1 MVSDEQRDRAADTP
15 QASGPAGNAGATGP
29 LPARVGAPQSEAAE
43 AQGAPVTAMAPG
55 QPHGPDQPN
64 GSGQPHVADQSAT
77 SDEPEWWQDDS
88 MPWKHKPGRSDI
100 ACLAWLGGLGVFS
113 MLMLPLR
120 AWLMG
125 SPDRIPLL
133 VALTGS
139 RTGTAMLGAVV
150 RTGDYAV
157 SWDLGGHLIAIS
169 WVWPMIAA
177 VIMSC
182 KFDWIYWWAGK
193 LWGRGMI
200 EVWAGKSERAR
211 RRYERLEKWA
221 GKVGWLAFVLAYLP
235 VPLPLMAVVFVL
247 AGASGMRLRRFVVLD
262 VVVCSCWTVVFGVLG
277 YVVGTPITDVLNV
290 YSKVA
295 NYVTIG
301 LVVLV
306 VAWSIIG
313 SARKARTA
321 LHEHA

>member
-1 MVSDEQRDRAADTP
+1 MNDEQLGRP
-15 QASGPAGNAGATGP
+15 Q
-29 LPARVGAPQSEAAE
+29 EAARPGEPVNTSGESRVDVAAPSAARRAE
-43 AQGAPVTAMAPG
+43 AD
-55 QPHGPDQPN
+55 PDASVQ
-64 GSGQPHVADQSAT
+64 VAAASVLDPSRN
-77 SDEPEWWQDDS
+77 DEEPELAEWWQDDA
-88 MPWKHKPGRSDI
+88 MPWKQKPTRSDI

-113 MLMLPLR
+113 MLLLPLR

-125 SPDRIPLL
+125 APDRIPLL

-150 RTGDYAV
+150 RTGEYSV
-157 SWDLGGHLIAIS
+157 SWDIGGHLIAIS
-169 WVWPMIAA
+169 WIWPMVAA

-211 RRYERLEKWA
+211 KRYDRLERWA
-221 GKVGWLAFVLAYLP
+221 GKVGWLAFIVAYLP

-247 AGASGMRLRRFVVLD
+247 AGASGMRLRRFLVLD
-262 VVVCSCWTVVFGVLG
+262 IVVCTAWTIAFGVVG
-277 YVVGTPITDVLNV
+277 YLVGSPITFVLNI
-290 YSKVA
+290 YSRVA

-301 LVVLV
+301 LVVV
-306 VAWSIIG
+306 VVGWSIY
-313 SARKARTA
+313 SSVKRARATA
-321 LHEHA
+321 ASNTVAA

>member
-1 MVSDEQRDRAADTP
+1 MSDEQTSGDLGMG
-15 QASGPAGNAGATGP
+15 SGPQTASSGETSVAAIAQSGDDGRDDAGQNLEPGA
-29 LPARVGAPQSEAAE
+29 
-43 AQGAPVTAMAPG
+43 
-55 QPHGPDQPN
+55 
-64 GSGQPHVADQSAT
+64 ADQSV
-77 SDEPEWWQDDS
+77 DQEWWQDPS
-88 MPWKHKPGRSDI
+88 MPWKQKPGRSDI
-100 ACLAWLGGLGVFS
+100 ACLIWLGALGVFS

-125 SPDRIPLL
+125 APDRIPLL

-157 SWDLGGHLIAIS
+157 NWNLGGHLIAVSFI
-169 WVWPMIAA
+169 VPMIAA

-211 RRYERLEKWA
+211 RRYERVERWA
-221 GKVGWLAFVLAYLP
+221 GKVGWIAFILAYVP
-235 VPLPLMAVVFVL
+235 IPLPLMAVVFVL
-247 AGASGMRLRRFVVLD
+247 AGASGMRLRRFIALD
-262 VVVCSCWTVVFGVLG
+262 AVVCAGWTVLFFVLG
-277 YVVGTPITDVLNV
+277 YWVGTPITDVLNI

-295 NYVTIG
+295 NYVTIAM
-301 LVVLV
+301 VVV
-306 VAWSIIG
+306 VVGWSILN
-313 SARKARTA
+313 SVKKTREA
-321 LHEHA
+321 LHVPLH

>member
-1 MVSDEQRDRAADTP
+1 
-15 QASGPAGNAGATGP
+15 
-29 LPARVGAPQSEAAE
+29 
-43 AQGAPVTAMAPG
+43 
-55 QPHGPDQPN
+55 
-64 GSGQPHVADQSAT
+64 
-77 SDEPEWWQDDS
+77 

-193 LWGRGMI
+193 LWGKGIINIIVGDRG
-200 EVWAGKSERAR
+200 ERAQR
-211 RRYERLEKWA
+211 NADRAANLTHKYSTLAIALTYVPFLPFPTPVVHAALGMA
-221 GKVGWLAFVLAYLP
+221 GTSLTRFLALDLFFALISR
-235 VPLPLMAVVFVL
+235 
-247 AGASGMRLRRFVVLD
+247 AGYMY
-262 VVVCSCWTVVFGVLG
+262 LG
-277 YVVGTPITDVLNV
+277 YRIGEPAVGFLEV
-290 YSKVA
+290 YGQYA
-295 NYVTIG
+295 WYVSIG
-301 LVVLV
+301 LIVVIF
-306 VAWSIIG
+306 AGMWWRSR
-313 SARKARTA
+313 RKRAQEA
-321 LHEHA
+321 